1 MRGSF
6 RRNPGVRRLKTCW
19 ETVDE
24 SVVGATMCRRG
35 LELIS
40 VHDNLAKEL
49 YTVHILFKN
58 IEYKDRSS

>member
-24 SVVGATMCRRG
+24 SVVGATICRRG

-40 VHDNLAKEL
+40 VHDKLAKAL
-49 YTVHILFKN
+49 YNVYVLFKN

>member
-24 SVVGATMCRRG
+24 SVVGATKNRRG

-40 VHDNLAKEL
+40 VHDKLAKKL
-49 YTVHILFKN
+49 YIVHVLVKN
-58 IEYKDRSS
+58 IEYKDHSS